1 MSLDLAAAD
10 SVLAGL
16 RPYPVAVTTKSGDR
30 LNGLISLSA
39 GSGSVLHEAPRV
51 QISLAKRNLTHD
63 LVLESGVFAMHLLAD
78 GDDDVRERS
87 FAIIRG
93 LGGSSGRD
101 RDKIADFNTKPGVTG
116 SPILLDALSY
126 VEGRVVFTLDT
137 EESHLFIADV
147 VAAERLHRLPKL
159 TIASAWADLGSDW
172 TDNYERNLIHE
183 YNAARVERGLP
194 EQPVP
199 PSSAAAQ

>member
-1 MSLDLAAAD
+1 VTLDLGAAN
-10 SVLAGL
+10 SVLNGL
-16 RPYPVAVTTKSGDR
+16 RPFPVAITTNAGGR

-39 GSGSVLHEAPRV
+39 GGGSVLPEAPRV
-51 QISLAKRNLTHD
+51 QISMAKRNLTHD

-78 GDDDVRERS
+78 GDEEIRS
-87 FAIIRG
+87 RSLAIIRG

-101 RDKIADFNTKPGVTG
+101 SDKIANFETKPGVTG

-147 VAAERLHRLPKL
+147 VASERLRRAPRLN
-159 TIASAWADLGSDW
+159 IGSAWAGLGSEW

-183 YNAARVERGLP
+183 YNAARRERGLP
-194 EQPVP
+194 E
-199 PSSAAAQ
+199 SSA